1 MVKSLLDPEN
11 EPKFINSVPIPP
23 VIDATRPGT
32 YVLQIQQTRQW
43 LGLVGT
49 DANGDGVADPL
60 LTTVWGYGQPGKP
73 TTYPGPTVVA
83 YTGQPIQVMW
93 QNKLP
98 LTGHLL
104 PVDTSIH
111 MAMPQ
116 RKTLDEGYV
125 PTVTHLHG
133 GHSASS
139 SDGLPEAWFTQN
151 FSEAGPDFG
160 GQVLSYANSQQS
172 ATLWY
177 HDHTLGI
184 TRLNVYA
191 GLAGFYLLRDDNEEN
206 LVRSAACSQL
216 ANSKPVLPSRT
227 EPSRRIGSFTCLPLT
242 TIRCLGTKDPDT
254 GQYETV
260 KDVLGPDFV
269 GTYPS
274 IVPEFFGDFVL
285 VNGMAWPKFDA
296 GSRPVSLPPA

>member
-1 MVKSLLDPEN
+1 
-11 EPKFINSVPIPP
+11 
-23 VIDATRPGT
+23 
-32 YVLQIQQTRQW
+32 
-43 LGLVGT
+43 
-49 DANGDGVADPL
+49 
-60 LTTVWGYGQPGKP
+60 
-73 TTYPGPTVVA
+73 
-83 YTGQPIQVMW
+83 
-93 QNKLP
+93 
-98 LTGHLL
+98 
-104 PVDTSIH
+104 
-111 MAMPQ
+111 MPQ

-160 GQVLSYANSQQS
+160 GRVLSYANSQQS

-184 TRLNVYA
+184 TRLTVYA

-206 LVRSAACSQL
+206 LVRSV
-216 ANSKPVLPSRT
+216 VLPARQF
-227 EPSRRIGSFTCLPLT
+227 EAGAAIQDRAFTQDGQLYLPAFDDDPMP
-242 TIRCLGTKDPDT
+242 GTKDPDT